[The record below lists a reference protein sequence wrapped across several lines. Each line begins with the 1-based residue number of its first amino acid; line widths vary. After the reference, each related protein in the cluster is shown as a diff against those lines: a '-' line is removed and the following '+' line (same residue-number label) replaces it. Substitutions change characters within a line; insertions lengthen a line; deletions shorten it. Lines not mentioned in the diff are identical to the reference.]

1 MEALGEDLDED
12 SDVAENR
19 LLNTEDSCCVCSK
32 VWEKD
37 FICGWAPSFERKVS
51 RKPTKHAASLGN
63 TRKDGKIALAEC
75 GFVFRHYEKSSR
87 YIEQYRENHSS
98 TFLQSED
105 EWRPVLG
112 VDVPDPY
119 LPKIGSTSS
128 KTVFD
133 RVKFIE
139 AMSDYYKVAAMR
151 SDLQNICL
159 TGKRTENADRKTA
172 SSSDTKLNSDGLPF
186 IVTASNGKQVSQ
198 KAGKRK
204 LSTTSDEEKLDT
216 VKNRQD
222 VIRTA
227 PELTK
232 DIVLPCVGSKP
243 DVPHQMDDKP
253 ISSSAKHQS
262 SEESRRFQKE
272 RIRLPKFQWTECHV
286 KNNRRERERNNATV
300 KVEKKEKPIVETLP
314 SSDSEENVLL
324 STRQLNSR
332 GNLHLGSTVSPPT
345 SKSKSAHVAV
355 GKCEIFSSTK
365 SSSAERRPKPY
376 QTGTKLPSETAF
388 IRILGQQTGPPPK
401 EASKNGSKEANK
413 ERPSTNEKAFMN
425 QNLPLQYMSRFG
437 RRKFQHVLEA
447 RSFKPAE
454 KKLRATAL
462 ADFHN

>member
-1 MEALGEDLDED
+1 M
-12 SDVAENR
+12 
-19 LLNTEDSCCVCSK
+19 
-32 VWEKD
+32 
-37 FICGWAPSFERKVS
+37 
-51 RKPTKHAASLGN
+51 
-63 TRKDGKIALAEC
+63 
-75 GFVFRHYEKSSR
+75 
-87 YIEQYRENHSS
+87 
-98 TFLQSED
+98 
-105 EWRPVLG
+105 
-112 VDVPDPY
+112 
-119 LPKIGSTSS
+119 
-128 KTVFD
+128 
-133 RVKFIE
+133 
-139 AMSDYYKVAAMR
+139 
-151 SDLQNICL
+151 
-159 TGKRTENADRKTA
+159 DRKTA
-172 SSSDTKLNSDGLPF
+172 SNNDTKLNSDGLPF

-222 VIRTA
+222 FIRTA

-232 DIVLPCVGSKP
+232 DTVLPCVGSKP

-253 ISSSAKHQS
+253 IANSAKHQS
-262 SEESRRFQKE
+262 ADESKRFQKE

-286 KNNRRERERNNATV
+286 KNSRRERERNHT
-300 KVEKKEKPIVETLP
+300 KVENRKEKPIVETLP

-332 GNLHLGSTVSPPT
+332 GNLHLGSTVLPPSSQ
-345 SKSKSAHVAV
+345 SKSTRVAV

-376 QTGTKLPSETAF
+376 QTARKLPSETAF

-437 RRKFQHVLEA
+437 RRKFHHVLEA